1 MNEAVMNT
9 FVQRDISKHKA
20 AQKLMFYPEIDTR
33 TAAQIKERTQMSTI
47 FAIHVYT
54 HSSSKFNSV
63 EQRPTVNKSQIWS
76 VSGDAPR
83 I

>member
-33 TAAQIKERTQMSTI
+33 TREPLNNGSTNKRTHTNEYDI
-47 FAIHVYT
+47 CNTCVHTFI
-54 HSSSKFNSV
+54 
-63 EQRPTVNKSQIWS
+63 E
-76 VSGDAPR
+76 
-83 I
+83 